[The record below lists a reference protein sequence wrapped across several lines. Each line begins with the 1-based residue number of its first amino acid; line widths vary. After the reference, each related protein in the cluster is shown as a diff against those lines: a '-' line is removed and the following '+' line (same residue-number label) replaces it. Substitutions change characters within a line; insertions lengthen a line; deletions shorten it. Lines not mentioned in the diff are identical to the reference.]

1 MALKIA
7 SKIYRNRHG
16 TFYFRFVIP
25 KSLQSKINQ
34 KEIRFS
40 LHTESRQQALAKAII
55 LIGNMPEHLTEFHR
69 MANDTET
76 TITNSRLLTLITQV
90 KEKLDAQNEKQIL
103 LNEIVDLKDKLKKST
118 SLDVARRTVITAY
131 EKGQLKAQSR
141 LEQKLVPWDAERT
154 PLFSVLKK
162 SYLKSLDNRAAG
174 GVKKPLTSKTLE
186 EYDKTIEF
194 FIFVMGDMKIG
205 EINRSLAEDYFS
217 ILKKL
222 PANISKVVKYKDKT
236 IEQLIAFNDP
246 PQSEV
251 TVSKKI
257 ERISTM
263 FKWAIGEKRTW
274 GIDSNPFLGYGQAV
288 AGETKRRPF
297 TPEELTALLNHPD
310 YIKLRFKSAYSFW
323 LIPIGLFSGGRLREI
338 CQLEIK
344 DFVEIEGIACF
355 DINDIVESEK
365 EIEVKGRKRVK
376 NANARRLVPIHS
388 ALIDMGLLRYVKKL
402 KENGQVRLFPEL
414 NDDRRDGPGHAASS
428 WFQRFRKKVGLDTK
442 QETVFHSFRHTFIT
456 TILDNDV
463 SPHMLAPVVGHEA
476 DLITGKVYWNKK
488 DARKRKPTVE
498 QMRMPEVLLK
508 MFPNIEDVHI
518 ARKKQRGSTDN

>member
-1 MALKIA
+1 MATKIA

-25 KSLQSKINQ
+25 KSLHLKVNQ

-40 LHTESRQQALAKAII
+40 LHTESRQQALAKAINI
-55 LIGNMPEHLTEFHR
+55 IANMPEHLLELRR
-69 MANDTET
+69 MADNTET
-76 TITNSRLLTLITQV
+76 KITNSSLLTLITQV
-90 KEKLDAQNEKQIL
+90 KAKLAAQNENEVL
-103 LNEIVDLKDKLKKST
+103 LKEIEELKEKLNAST

-131 EKGQLKAQSR
+131 DKGQIKAQNK
-141 LEQKLVPWDAERT
+141 LEQKLIPWDSERT
-154 PLFSVLKK
+154 PLFSELKK
-162 SYLKSLDNRAAG
+162 SYLKSLDNRAVG
-174 GVKKPLTSKTLE
+174 GVKKPLTPKTVE
-186 EYDKTIEF
+186 EYDKTIQF
-194 FIFVMGDMKIG
+194 FIYVMGDLKIG
-205 EINRSLAEDYFS
+205 EINRELAGDYFS
-217 ILKKL
+217 ILKKI

-246 PQSEV
+246 PQSEA

-274 GIDSNPFLGYGQAV
+274 GIDTNPFLGYGQST
-288 AGETKRRPF
+288 GTETKRRPF
-297 TPEELTALLNHPD
+297 THGELAALLNHPD
-310 YIKLRFKSAYSFW
+310 YIKLQFKSAYSFW

-344 DFVEIEGIACF
+344 DFVEIDGIPCF

-365 EIEVKGRKRVK
+365 EIVVEGKKRVK
-376 NANARRLVPIHS
+376 NPNARRLVPIHS
-388 ALIDMGLLRYVKKL
+388 ALIEMGLLRYVKKL
-402 KENGQVRLFPEL
+402 KENEQIRLFPEL
-414 NDDRRDGPGHAASS
+414 NDNRRDGPGHAASG
-428 WFQRFRKKVGLDTK
+428 WFQRFRKKVGLESK

-476 DLITGKVYWNKK
+476 DLITDKVYWNKK
-488 DARKRKPTVE
+488 DATKRKPTVE
-498 QMRMPEVLLK
+498 QMKLTDDILK
-508 MFPNIEDVHI
+508 MFPKIEDVLFTSKISKVNH
-518 ARKKQRGSTDN
+518 KL